1 MDLVMREFL
10 PQTTMWGG
18 AGLYVWLGNP
28 FGKEPHI
35 CEGVQ
40 GLFWTSP
47 HVYTYS
53 HRDTLYKVKRIQR
66 LGLYPI
72 MRLYHLQGILH

>member
-1 MDLVMREFL
+1 MDLVMREIL
-10 PQTTMWGG
+10 PQTTMCG
-18 AGLYVWLGNP
+18 AGGVGLCVWLGNP

-40 GLFWTSP
+40 VLIWTSP

-53 HRDTLYKVKRIQR
+53 HRDILYKVRRIQC
-66 LGLYPI
+66 LSLNPI
-72 MRLYHLQGILH
+72 MRLYHLQ

>member
-10 PQTTMWGG
+10 PQTTVCG
-18 AGLYVWLGNP
+18 AGGLGLCVRLGNP

-40 GLFWTSP
+40 VLFWTSP
-47 HVYTYS
+47 HVHTYS

-72 MRLYHLQGILH
+72 TRMYHLQ